1 MTPTCIF
8 KKTYI
13 IKKACIKNSKIKYNV
28 KVNSYVSIFAGMDK
42 SVFLQH
48 HWSRKTVF
56 FGFSLFGGHFSYD
69 TRNVWLIEHV
79 CCSLTNSVKRGLR
92 PNAKKKQLT
101 PRHICE
107 LTPKLTS
114 LVEKELKTVRLDS
127 DGSWHTGR
135 SSTKRHGTVK
145 LSYENSQI
153 VFPHWI
159 YMFYT

>member
-1 MTPTCIF
+1 MYF
-8 KKTYI
+8 KKNFHN
-13 IKKACIKNSKIKYNV
+13 KKGPHFKNSKIKYIV
-28 KVNSYVSIFAGMDK
+28 KVNSYVSIIAGMDK

-79 CCSLTNSVKRGLR
+79 CCSPTNSVKRELR

-114 LVEKELKTVRLDS
+114 LLKKNWKRSDWTQTVLNTLAARLQS
-127 DGSWHTGR
+127 VTA
-135 SSTKRHGTVK
+135 
-145 LSYENSQI
+145 Q
-153 VFPHWI
+153 
-159 YMFYT
+159 